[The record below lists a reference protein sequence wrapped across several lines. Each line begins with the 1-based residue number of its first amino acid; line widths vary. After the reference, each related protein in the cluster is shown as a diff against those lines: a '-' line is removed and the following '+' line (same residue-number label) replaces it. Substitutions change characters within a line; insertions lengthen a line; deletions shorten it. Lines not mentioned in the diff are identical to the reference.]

1 MSAAPV
7 MQRWDMQYYLCTS
20 TWMTKSNALTLSIPD
35 MHFSP
40 LLPSPP
46 TPPALPLPSHS
57 PTSSPSLQVSR
68 HFDLRSG
75 MTDLECGGL
84 TVLKPV
90 GPVRIQFNEVAS

>member
-1 MSAAPV
+1 
-7 MQRWDMQYYLCTS
+7 
-20 TWMTKSNALTLSIPD
+20 

-40 LLPSPP
+40 SPLLTPLPLPLPPSPP
-46 TPPALPLPSHS
+46 LASPP
-57 PTSSPSLQVSR
+57 TLQVSR